1 MSEPY
6 RVLVPPS
13 VAKEIKKFPTEG
25 RKSVFHA
32 ISRLSENPRPPG
44 YVKLKISDLGEYRL
58 RAGTFR
64 VRYDVDDENR
74 EVHILAVKPRDR
86 AYRI

>member
-1 MSEPY
+1 M
-6 RVLVPPS
+6 
-13 VAKEIKKFPTEG
+13 AKEIKKFRIEG
-25 RKSVFHA
+25 RKSVFQA

-44 YVKLKISDLGEYRL
+44 SVKLKVQDLGEYRL
-58 RAGTFR
+58 RAGAYR

-86 AYRI
+86 AYRV